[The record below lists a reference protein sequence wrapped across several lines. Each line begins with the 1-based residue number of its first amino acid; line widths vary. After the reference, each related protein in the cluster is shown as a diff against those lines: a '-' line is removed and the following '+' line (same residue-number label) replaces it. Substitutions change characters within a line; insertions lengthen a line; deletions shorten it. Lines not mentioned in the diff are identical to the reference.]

1 MLNKLPEGV
10 AGVLAPVVGDEL
22 GNGDDGDD
30 DDGDVGDEIGND
42 GNDNGDE
49 DNDVDVGDTPDVGD
63 ELGNAL
69 RVRLG
74 LKLVALGFQEH
85 FDVLRILQNFH
96 FDIGLIVKDQSQILS
111 RGGLV

>member
-1 MLNKLPEGV
+1 MLHELPEGV
-10 AGVLAPVVGDEL
+10 AGVLAPDVGDKL
-22 GNGDDGDD
+22 GNYDDGDD
-30 DDGDVGDEIGND
+30 
-42 GNDNGDE
+42 
-49 DNDVDVGDTPDVGD
+49 DVGDTPDVGD

-74 LKLVALGFQEH
+74 LKLVAFGFQEH

-96 FDIGLIVKDQSQILS
+96 FDIGPIVKDQSQILS

>member
-1 MLNKLPEGV
+1 MLHELPEGV
-10 AGVLAPVVGDEL
+10 AGVLAP
-22 GNGDDGDD
+22 
-30 DDGDVGDEIGND
+30 DVGDEFGNGD
-42 GNDNGDE
+42 GDE

-74 LKLVALGFQEH
+74 LKLVTLGFQEH

>member
-1 MLNKLPEGV
+1 MLHELPEGV
-10 AGVLAPVVGDEL
+10 AGVLAPDV
-22 GNGDDGDD
+22 GDD
-30 DDGDVGDEIGND
+30 DDDDD
-42 GNDNGDE
+42 
-49 DNDVDVGDTPDVGD
+49 DVDVGDTPDVGD

-74 LKLVALGFQEH
+74 LKLVTLGFQEH

>member
-1 MLNKLPEGV
+1 MLHELPEGV
-10 AGVLAPVVGDEL
+10 AGVLAP
-22 GNGDDGDD
+22 
-30 DDGDVGDEIGND
+30 DVGDEFGND
-42 GNDNGDE
+42 DSDDDGY
-49 DNDVDVGDTPDVGD
+49 VGDTPDVGD

-96 FDIGLIVKDQSQILS
+96 FDIGLIDCNVSITKTSMRSSGKNRIPCSL
-111 RGGLV
+111 

>member
-1 MLNKLPEGV
+1 MLHELPEGV
-10 AGVLAPVVGDEL
+10 AGVLAPDVGDEL
-22 GNGDDGDD
+22 GNDDDEDD
-30 DDGDVGDEIGND
+30 DD
-42 GNDNGDE
+42 
-49 DNDVDVGDTPDVGD
+49 DVGDTPDVGD

-74 LKLVALGFQEH
+74 LKLVTLGFQEH